1 MRARESEHYPSLGA
15 EFSIYAKYTYRQRHG
30 EWYIQEGDSLVPAP
44 PDTHN
49 EEYARIIFTEALV
62 SLSKAA
68 EGNLGDQKVPIG
80 AVSSPQYFNGSS
92 RGAVMLALQSVEPEL
107 RQLHQV
113 VVGSHAIRL
122 AYGLDSCEAFG
133 FGGQR
138 CDIEDGTHYVLVV
151 EFEKRYLQ
159 LSLLDVASDT
169 VGTLNRTRFNELGE
183 EEGVTQD
190 SGEDEVH
197 YRHIQDELRAFM
209 VNSDVGP
216 KQKKEDFLQAVI
228 VSGEASDES
237 FEHLRRLIKELL
249 DDQGKCN
256 ILRETV
262 QPAFVSAVGA
272 AYQSM
277 LWVKSPELLDD
288 VLDTNIDDFAGE
300 VHDEL

>member
-1 MRARESEHYPSLGA
+1 M
-15 EFSIYAKYTYRQRHG
+15 YAKYTYRPRHG

-49 EEYARIIFTEALV
+49 EEHARIIFTEALV

-68 EGNLGDQKVPIG
+68 ERNLGDQKVPIG
-80 AVSSPQYFNGSS
+80 AVSAPQYFNDSS

-107 RQLHQV
+107 RQLYQV

-190 SGEDEVH
+190 SGEDEAH

-237 FEHLRRLIKELL
+237 IEHLRRLIKELL

>member
-1 MRARESEHYPSLGA
+1 MKATESEHYPRLGA
-15 EFSIYAKYTYRQRHG
+15 DSSVYAKYTYRQRRG
-30 EWYIQEGDSLVPAP
+30 EWYIQEGDSLIPAP

-49 EEYARIIFTEALV
+49 EERARIIFTEALV
-62 SLSKAA
+62 SLVKAA
-68 EGNLGDQKVPIG
+68 ERNLGDREVAIG

-92 RGAVMLALQSVEPEL
+92 RGAVMLALQIVEPEL
-107 RQLHQV
+107 RQLYQV

-122 AYGLDSCEAFG
+122 AYGLNSCEAFG
-133 FGGQR
+133 FGSQR

-151 EFEKRYLQ
+151 EFEKRYMQ

-183 EEGVTQD
+183 EKGVAQG
-190 SGEDEVH
+190 SGEDEAH

-209 VNSDVGP
+209 VNNNVGP
-216 KQKKEDFLQAVI
+216 KQKEEDFLQAVI
-228 VSGEASDES
+228 VSGEASDLS

-249 DDQGKCN
+249 DDQGKDH
-256 ILRETV
+256 ILRDTV
-262 QPAFVSAVGA
+262 RPAFVSAVGA

-288 VLDTNIDDFAGE
+288 VLCTTLYDVAGE

>member
-15 EFSIYAKYTYRQRHG
+15 EFSIYAKYTYRQRRG
-30 EWYIQEGDSLVPAP
+30 EWYIQEGDSLVPTP

-68 EGNLGDQKVPIG
+68 GRNLGDQKFPIG
-80 AVSSPQYFNGSS
+80 AVSAPQYFNGSS

-122 AYGLDSCEAFG
+122 AYGLDSCEG
-133 FGGQR
+133 FGSGSQK

-159 LSLLDVASDT
+159 LSLLDVGSDT
-169 VGTLNRTRFNELGE
+169 VGTLDRTRFNELGE
-183 EEGVTQD
+183 EEGVAQD
-190 SGEDEVH
+190 SGEDEAH

-209 VNSDVGP
+209 VNNNVGP

-228 VSGEASDES
+228 VSGEVSDTS

-249 DDQGKCN
+249 DNQGKYD

-262 QPAFVSAVGA
+262 KPAFVSAVGA

-277 LWVKSPELLDD
+277 IWVKSPELLNDGL
-288 VLDTNIDDFAGE
+288 VTNSVDTAGG